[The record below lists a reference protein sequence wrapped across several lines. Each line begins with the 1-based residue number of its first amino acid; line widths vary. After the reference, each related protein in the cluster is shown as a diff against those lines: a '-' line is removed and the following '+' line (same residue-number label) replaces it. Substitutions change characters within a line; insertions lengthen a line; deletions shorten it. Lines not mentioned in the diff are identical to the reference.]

1 MRHNTHR
8 KSGYIFVQ
16 ILTMT
21 RIPLAGLFAA
31 LVLLGDPGANRLLAA
46 FAVLALIE
54 ASDIL
59 DGVLARKYDVAS
71 EYGATLDPYADSIS
85 RLIVYFSLSAAHY
98 VLLLLPLCM
107 ALRDVT
113 VAYSRIILAKKQLSV
128 SAKRSGK
135 IKALFQAVG
144 AFLALAGPWYWAAI
158 GKWSFY
164 ALSWI
169 LIVVTL
175 SSAVEYVHSAV
186 TAIKKTTI
194 E

>member
-1 MRHNTHR
+1 MQNNAQR
-8 KSGYIFVQ
+8 KTGYIFVQ
-16 ILTMT
+16 ILTVI

-31 LVLLGDPGANRLLAA
+31 LVLLGEPGVNRLLAA

-54 ASDIL
+54 ATDL
-59 DGVLARKYDVAS
+59 FDGVLARRYDLTS
-71 EYGATLDPYADSIS
+71 EYGAALDPYADSIS
-85 RLIVYFSLSAAHY
+85 RLIVYFSLAASHR
-98 VLLLLPLCM
+98 VLFLLPLCM

-128 SAKRSGK
+128 SAKKSGK

-144 AFLALAGPWYWAAI
+144 AFLALAGPWYWPAL
-158 GKWSFY
+158 GRWSFY

-169 LIVVTL
+169 LIIVTL
-175 SSAVEYVHSAV
+175 SSAVEYVQSAV
-186 TAIKKTTI
+186 SAIKQTSL

>member
-16 ILTMT
+16 ILTIT

-31 LVLLGDPGANRLLAA
+31 LVLLGEPGANRLLAA

-54 ASDIL
+54 VSDLL
-59 DGVLARKYDVAS
+59 DGVLARKYGVTS

-85 RLIVYFSLSAAHY
+85 RLIVYFSLAAGHY

-135 IKALFQAVG
+135 IKALFQAIG
-144 AFLALAGPWYWAAI
+144 AFLALAGPWYWAAV
-158 GKWSFY
+158 GRWSFY

-186 TAIKKTTI
+186 AAIKQTSL

>member
-54 ASDIL
+54 ASDVL

>member
-1 MRHNTHR
+1 MNSFSR
-8 KSGYIFVQ
+8 KTGYILVQ
-16 ILTMT
+16 VLTVV

-31 LVLLGDPGANRLLAA
+31 LVLIGAPGTGRVLAA
-46 FAVLALIE
+46 FFMLALIE
-54 ASDIL
+54 ASDAF
-59 DGVLARKYDVAS
+59 DGILARKYDLVS
-71 EYGATLDPYADSIS
+71 EYGAALDPFADSVS
-85 RLIVYFSLSAAHY
+85 RLIVYFSLAAGGM

-128 SAKRSGK
+128 SAKKSGK
-135 IKALFQAVG
+135 IKAWFQALG
-144 AFLALAGPWYWAAI
+144 SFLALAGPFYWEFT
-158 GKWSFY
+158 GRWSFY

-186 TAIKKTTI
+186 SALKRTSS